1 MPRMSRTTAIRVSL
15 PPMLTKWMDE
25 RLAEGGFESHEEYI
39 RHLIRKE
46 ASRREQEALES
57 RLLQAIDSGPATP
70 MTKSDWNAIKN
81 RIRRRAAASTNGR
94 SRR

>member
-1 MPRMSRTTAIRVSL
+1 MARMSRTTAIRVSL

-46 ASRREQEALES
+46 ASRREQDALES
-57 RLLQAIDSGPATP
+57 RLLQALDSGPGTP
-70 MTKSDWNAIKN
+70 MTKSDWNAIKG
-81 RIRRRAAASTNGR
+81 RIRRRPAARTGR
-94 SRR
+94 RTRP